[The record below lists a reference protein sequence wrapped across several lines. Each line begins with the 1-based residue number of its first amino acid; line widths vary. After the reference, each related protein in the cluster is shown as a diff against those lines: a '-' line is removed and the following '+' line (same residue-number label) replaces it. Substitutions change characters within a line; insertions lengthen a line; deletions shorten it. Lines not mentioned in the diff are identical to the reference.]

1 MTNTDTKILE
11 IFTDI
16 SAKLGTISGQMK
28 SVLDQ
33 LAEHSYR
40 ITNLEKHNGEARHD
54 DFKVEILKLLGK
66 CLVISLTAIASLVGA
81 GGLLAKVLQA
91 VH

>member
-1 MTNTDTKILE
+1 MTNTDTKMLE
-11 IFTDI
+11 LFTDI

-40 ITNLEKHNGEARHD
+40 ITNLEKRDGEAHRE
-54 DFKVEILKLLGK
+54 DFKIEILKLLGK